1 MGTGAMGTLLVS
13 LSGLTDGDDADRAR
27 AVAFAAEL
35 DRRGVPLTHLVQPRG
50 PEGPLRRG
58 DDLVRWIAG
67 RVRAGDDLL
76 LHGYDHTADPVGSWQ
91 NGTVPRL
98 GRRTEFGALPRH
110 EALLRLTAARR
121 VLGGTG
127 LSTDGFAPPRWVA
140 SEDTLDA
147 LRDHGFALCADET
160 ALRSPDPDGRTLK
173 ARVLSF
179 RTVEVRLRSA
189 DRPTGDRWRARAL
202 LQAAGRIAERGGI
215 VRIALRAKDLRRPHR
230 VDAALV
236 AIDAARG
243 AGAVPAVHR
252 GLVAAGVPAA

>member
-1 MGTGAMGTLLVS
+1 MSTLLVS

-27 AVAFAAEL
+27 AAAFAAEL

-67 RVRAGDDLL
+67 RIRAGDDLL

-91 NGTVPRL
+91 NGAVPRF

-110 EALLRLTAARR
+110 EAVLRLTAARR
-121 VLGGTG
+121 VLAATG
-127 LSTDGFAPPRWVA
+127 LSTDGFAPPRWTA
-140 SEDTLDA
+140 SDGTLDA
-147 LRDHGFALCADET
+147 LHDHGFALCADET
-160 ALRSPDPDGRTLK
+160 ALRSPGPDGRALK

-179 RTVEVRLRSA
+179 RSVEVRLRPA
-189 DRPTGDRWRARAL
+189 ERPAGERWRARAL
-202 LQAAGRIAERGGI
+202 LQAAGRTAERGGT
-215 VRIALRAKDLRRPHR
+215 VRIALRAKDLRKSHR

-252 GLVAAGVPAA
+252 GLVAADVPAA